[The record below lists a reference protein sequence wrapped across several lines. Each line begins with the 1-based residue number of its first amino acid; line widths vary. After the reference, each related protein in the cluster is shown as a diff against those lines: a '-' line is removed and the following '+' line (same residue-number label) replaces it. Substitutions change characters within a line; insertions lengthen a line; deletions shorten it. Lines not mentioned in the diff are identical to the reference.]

1 MHLFMTSGRA
11 PVGGQH
17 RGQNGEMILARNFYA
32 SKFPQ
37 LSRQKT
43 PSRRRTLS
51 CGDALRGLMPRE
63 KMMKKKNNLQVYEL
77 YAIIVFKWESFSQPI
92 SLSPHLFTIK
102 GLLHGND
109 DFAGNTCAWK
119 LMLYHPIGELFPALH
134 LSSFLPCQS
143 IFPVISPTLC
153 QSGTPPSVCSSLHTS
168 FSEMMILVSFFGPF
182 KHVIF
187 PYQTLYVHL
196 TARSPSTFDHWSGH

>member
-1 MHLFMTSGRA
+1 
-11 PVGGQH
+11 
-17 RGQNGEMILARNFYA
+17 MILARNFYA

-153 QSGTPPSVCSSLHTS
+153 QSGTPPSVCSSLPTS
-168 FSEMMILVSFFGPF
+168 FSEMMILVSFFWSF
-182 KHVIF
+182 QAFYF
-187 PYQTLYVHL
+187 PLSNSVCASNGQITINVRPLVWPLGEIDGKRH
-196 TARSPSTFDHWSGH
+196 TDPRQSFSSHP